1 MSATVKSGLLFG
13 VISFLANLGIGVLLA
28 ICAPLCG
35 IVWGAGAGILSIIW
49 SEPGENLRTPARSG
63 AIAGGI
69 AGIGAILGLFVGMII
84 QFTFLGGQEMAS
96 QVSQQFSEQFS
107 LPTTPGGAMP
117 FWQWI
122 GFLISSSCIGF
133 FNILVMASAGAVAAH
148 LYSTNRG
155 KPQTAA

>member
-1 MSATVKSGLLFG
+1 MSATTKSGLLFG

-49 SEPGENLRTPARSG
+49 SEPGDDRSTPARSG
-63 AIAGGI
+63 AIAGAI
-69 AGIGAILGLFVGMII
+69 AGIGAILGLFLGMIF
-84 QFTFLGGQEMAS
+84 QFTFLGGQQMAS
-96 QVSQQFSEQFS
+96 EVSLQFSEQFG
-107 LPTTPGGAMP
+107 LPTMANDVMP

-122 GFLISSSCIGF
+122 GLLLSSCCIGL
-133 FNILVMASAGAVAAH
+133 FNILAMAGAGAAAAH

-155 KPQTAA
+155 KTQLAP